1 MVFKD
6 NKTGNVATIFNIT
19 DRFEK
24 VFFFFFSLA
33 YIGLKG
39 KTFSTYAQNEGQLIP
54 LIWKK
59 RYLPSTVFIA
69 LESFRFEDKNEYKYE
84 I

>member
-1 MVFKD
+1 MVFKV
-6 NKTGNVATIFNIT
+6 NKKGNVATIFNIT

-24 VFFFFFSLA
+24 VCFLFFSLA
-33 YIGLKG
+33 SVGLKR

-59 RYLPSTVFIA
+59 RYLPSTVVIA
-69 LESFRFEDKNEYKYE
+69 LESFRFEGKT
-84 I
+84 